1 MGIKG
6 LFPYIRDNAPGAI
19 VETSLKDY
27 MGRRLAVDAS
37 MHLYSFLAA
46 IRTGGD
52 ATHLT
57 NSRGEATSHLQGF
70 ANRTL
75 RMLEAGAKPVF
86 VFDGA
91 APELKGKTLKGR
103 SEAKRA
109 AEEKLARA
117 RDADSGATTED
128 VYKAASAST
137 RVTRQHNDDVKRLL
151 RLMGVPVVEAPGEA
165 EASCVALVRHGACDF
180 VVTEDM
186 DALTFGA
193 AKMVKNLFDVE
204 GARAK
209 EKRPAYEIDLAA
221 ALRELGPRGL
231 GTMAAFVDFC
241 ILCGCD
247 YLDHVPGVG
256 PATAAK
262 LLKSHASLERAVVV
276 ADEAAP
282 AAPVAPLATSSTADD
297 GADGDE
303 AAPAPKA
310 AKRVGR
316 KVGGRPV
323 APHGWDFR
331 AARALFFAPTVV
343 AAGETVDAPPPDYA
357 ALRAFLVDGHE
368 FNGDRV
374 DKMVARLRK
383 CREAKPQK
391 RIDDFFSKSPAKG
404 PARSPPAK
412 REPDGA
418 AAREPDGAAKREPD
432 GGDDIGLDAYV
443 DARQERRGAP
453 PAAAPAPAPP
463 AAKPEPGARSVEPEP
478 AAARPRAPPP
488 SSPASPRVAP
498 MSPACQAFFSG
509 ELRDISA
516 SASKKRKSPAKRPKP
531 AASAEVA
538 RAFFAGETRDATP
551 SKKKKKAG

>member
-1 MGIKG
+1 
-6 LFPYIRDNAPGAI
+6 
-19 VETSLKDY
+19 
-27 MGRRLAVDAS
+27 
-37 MHLYSFLAA
+37 
-46 IRTGGD
+46 
-52 ATHLT
+52 
-57 NSRGEATSHLQGF
+57 
-70 ANRTL
+70 
-75 RMLEAGAKPVF
+75 
-86 VFDGA
+86 
-91 APELKGKTLKGR
+91 
-103 SEAKRA
+103 
-109 AEEKLARA
+109 
-117 RDADSGATTED
+117 
-128 VYKAASAST
+128 
-137 RVTRQHNDDVKRLL
+137 
-151 RLMGVPVVEAPGEA
+151 MGVPVVEAPGEA

-262 LLKSHASLERAVVV
+262 LLKSHASLERAVAA

-323 APHGWDFR
+323 APRRLGLR
-331 AARALFFAPTVV
+331 APLFFAPTVV

-404 PARSPPAK
+404 PAQSPARSPAAKPEPAAK

-418 AAREPDGAAKREPD
+418 AAEPD

-463 AAKPEPGARSVEPEP
+463 AAKLEPGARS
-478 AAARPRAPPP
+478 
-488 SSPASPRVAP
+488 
-498 MSPACQAFFSG
+498 AFFSG

-538 RAFFAGETRDATP
+538 LRSSPGETPRRDAEQEEEEGGLHCLPGPRPPDRDQGRIT
-551 SKKKKKAG
+551 

>member
-86 VFDGA
+86 
-91 APELKGKTLKGR
+91 
-103 SEAKRA
+103 
-109 AEEKLARA
+109 
-117 RDADSGATTED
+117 
-128 VYKAASAST
+128 
-137 RVTRQHNDDVKRLL
+137 HNDDVKRLL

-204 GARAK
+204 GAPRRSASARSTSRRRSASSGPGAWGPWRPRRAS
-209 EKRPAYEIDLAA
+209 RAA
-221 ALRELGPRGL
+221 
-231 GTMAAFVDFC
+231 
-241 ILCGCD
+241 
-247 YLDHVPGVG
+247 
-256 PATAAK
+256 
-262 LLKSHASLERAVVV
+262 
-276 ADEAAP
+276 
-282 AAPVAPLATSSTADD
+282 APLATSSTADD

-316 KVGGRPV
+316 KVGGPV
-323 APHGWDFR
+323 APRGWDFR

-404 PARSPPAK
+404 PAQSPARSPAAKPEPAAK
-412 REPDGA
+412 
-418 AAREPDGAAKREPD
+418 REPDGAAKREPD
-432 GGDDIGLDAYV
+432 GGDDIGLDA
-443 DARQERRGAP
+443 
-453 PAAAPAPAPP
+453 
-463 AAKPEPGARSVEPEP
+463 
-478 AAARPRAPPP
+478 P
-488 SSPASPRVAP
+488 SSAAS
-498 MSPACQAFFSG
+498 SG
-509 ELRDISA
+509 TSA